1 MFDSLRPRR
10 TFYVVEWRLAT
21 HEGVRRDHDW
31 RSLSATSARFPL
43 LGLPTRWKGTG
54 FEAFDPETGECLIRR
69 NFTAL
74 EDFHGAERLFE
85 RWKNLSRDPGPF
97 AGNYCLLWACQSR
110 SLEAAPR
117 DLVGGR
123 GNAAIMLTS

>member
-74 EDFHGAERLFE
+74 EDFHAPNGSLSGGRTCLATLAHLQEITACYGLAKVEAWRRLLATSWGAEGMRL
-85 RWKNLSRDPGPF
+85 S
-97 AGNYCLLWACQSR
+97 C
-110 SLEAAPR
+110 
-117 DLVGGR
+117 
-123 GNAAIMLTS
+123 